1 MSSAAP
7 PFPADRIAPRR
18 GVLTALAAGV
28 LLAHLS
34 LLSGGLSGL
43 SLDLFKSPGG
53 DPAAPSSERPSA
65 TLATEAETAQ
75 PDELPPPASSSR
87 VRWIL
92 PKPPEPEPAPPTP
105 PPPPPPKVV
114 EPPPPPPPPPA
125 EALVELPAEPVA
137 DPVPEPPPI
146 EVATIA
152 PEAPPAEPPAPT
164 PAESAPTAPVS
175 DLPPSTEVA
184 AGTVP
189 GKGIGLADA
198 GLPPALPPPS
208 ADLRYTATS
217 LSKGKTYNGTAQLE
231 WSQDGQQYQAR
242 LTVRVLVFTVLSQGS
257 TGGIGPKGLLPD
269 RFTDQRRSSERAAH
283 FDRAGQRLR
292 FSSNAPDAQLLPG
305 AQDRLSVNFQ
315 LAALFNARPDAYA
328 QGQTLRLPVSSVDA
342 GEVWL
347 FQVGPVA
354 NEPLPAGEVQTVR
367 LTRAPRKEYD
377 RKVEIWLLP
386 AYAHLPGRI
395 RITEPSGDY
404 LDMQL
409 QELPPLPTPAANMPN
424 TP

>member
-1 MSSAAP
+1 MSTAAP

-18 GVLTALAAGV
+18 GVLTALVAGV

-53 DPAAPSSERPSA
+53 DPAAPPGA
-65 TLATEAETAQ
+65 PLPPTLATEAETALA
-75 PDELPPPASSSR
+75 EGLPPPVSSSR

-92 PKPPEPEPAPPTP
+92 PKPPEPEPAPPP

-114 EPPPPPPPPPA
+114 EPPPPPPPPV
-125 EALVELPAEPVA
+125 EALIEPPAEPVA
-137 DPVPEPPPI
+137 EPPPV
-146 EVATIA
+146 EVAAVA
-152 PEAPPAEPPAPT
+152 PEAPPAEPPAPA
-164 PAESAPTAPVS
+164 PAESAPAAPVS
-175 DLPPSTEVA
+175 DLPPATEVA
-184 AGTVP
+184 AGTVA

-231 WSQDGQQYQAR
+231 WAHDGQQYQAR

-257 TGGIGPKGLLPD
+257 TGGVGPKGLLPD

-283 FDRAGQRLR
+283 FDRTGQRLR

-342 GEVWL
+342 AEVWL
-347 FQVGPVA
+347 FQVGTVA

-395 RITEPSGDY
+395 RITEPNGDY

-409 QELPPLPTPAANMPN
+409 QELPPLPTANMPN